1 MLKYDPEKKG
11 YFVVEG
17 LFTLNWINKPKKKEP
32 FDITAPSRVK
42 GCLI

>member
-17 LFTLNWINKPKKKEP
+17 LFTLNWINKLKKEQT
-32 FDITAPSRVK
+32 FSNLKTFEFQ
-42 GCLI
+42 CL